1 MVRPLRVQFPGALYH
16 VTGRGNERKEI
27 FKDEGDR
34 KEFLGILAQSLDTY
48 GVLLHSFVLM
58 PNHWHFLVQTPLGNL
73 GEFMRHFNITYTSYY
88 NRRHK
93 RVGHLYQGRY
103 KSFLVE
109 VDSYLSI
116 VSRYIHLNP
125 VKVAGMKKR
134 PFDEQL
140 RYLWNYRWSSLRG
153 YVGLA
158 ERYDFVEHA
167 TVLAEYG
174 GDTPNGRL
182 RYRKQL
188 SEDLIAGVAIREQIV
203 GQSILGSV
211 GFVSWVKETFLED
224 KTDRERP
231 DVGRIHKYLSKG
243 TVLAVVGKET
253 GSSDVMRSTGTLR
266 QIVMTSLYKYGGLNN
281 REIGELLGVDYTT
294 VSQGRKRLREKTE
307 KDQKV
312 RSIVEN
318 IDRVMSRIKI

>member
-1 MVRPLRVQFPGALYH
+1 
-16 VTGRGNERKEI
+16 
-27 FKDEGDR
+27 
-34 KEFLGILAQSLDTY
+34 
-48 GVLLHSFVLM
+48 
-58 PNHWHFLVQTPLGNL
+58 
-73 GEFMRHFNITYTSYY
+73 
-88 NRRHK
+88 
-93 RVGHLYQGRY
+93 
-103 KSFLVE
+103 
-109 VDSYLSI
+109 
-116 VSRYIHLNP
+116 
-125 VKVAGMKKR
+125 MKKR